1 MDASAKSNLERTVV
15 LKQDRDGGYGFSL
28 SKDGPVVTQVTAG
41 SSAERAGVNA
51 GNRLVKVN
59 GQDVGSM
66 KVPEV
71 EEMVQQCSH
80 ITLTLQGKLAQN
92 GTRAV
97 KDSGVEISAPRQ
109 MQELT
114 LQTMRNMLQKQRK
127 AYETLSVN
135 YCKAPSE
142 KLEREIQDCESI
154 IKLLESEIASKSPP
168 IDAHIRTT
176 AASVQALSSR
186 HPVTKMADDM
196 DLLASR
202 KALTTSTTHSKAY
215 VKGGSV
221 KHPSRAATFHNGS
234 ISPSKRR
241 HHMLGFLGGGSSGHI
256 VDSSDQS
263 DDDDLS
269 DAVDGASEAGPFGS
283 LQELRNNPAHMSV
296 FIHYLNTNKNPNTLL
311 FYLVSLSYQNH
322 CKIADLR
329 QRGMDI
335 FWTFFT
341 DQAPLPVD
349 VDSTIMSR
357 TLHTLEVEE
366 NENHLRSAFVE
377 SRESLSEVIIADLA
391 DYRHKRVMGLA
402 GMFGDHMLTNNM
414 SISRQTEVVMNLLIP
429 QIKAKNDDTHC
440 ANIMEASKSHAAAA
454 CLATFVLDSIGK
466 SGIAKATSSAPLDK
480 TQTFTRGDILLRKGR
495 GGKKKSTI
503 QKHGHNL
510 HLETYTRPAFCDLCN
525 KQLWGIIYQGYQ
537 CSECR
542 MNIHRYYCLGQL
554 EQPCLGKNP
563 GFMSTSR
570 KRRTSQHSIKKIHLS
585 AILTGQPPPPV
596 EDTDID
602 LARVDSEGG
611 RKSPLLEP
619 ASLDSREGELLRE
632 MDGGDDHHLPTTK
645 PRSTS
650 DPKHMLLIQ
659 SASVMP
665 GEQPEHHHPKRE
677 SLKVSRT
684 QSAKYDTREDHMA
697 SKQISDPHNVTMS
710 SSDDSLIGAKLESI
724 VEGGGAVFDDEIK
737 ELLDHDI
744 EEELLPWALSVKR
757 EVVQSLQPYEVQRQ
771 EYIRE
776 LVYTERTHVHK
787 LKTMKYVYKVPMTR
801 ECVLPAEQ
809 VDQLFSSLEELI
821 QFHGGL
827 CTELV
832 EHTAN
837 TTNGVVKAIADVLLP
852 RFDGDAGKML
862 CQSCSLSAT
871 NQVIADT
878 LIKDWRRKNEK
889 FKTFIKSAELHP
901 VCRRHRLTLTE
912 LMPITWQRL
921 TKYQLLVKNILSSYK
936 KHWEKISDNDKEEAQ
951 KIETTLTCIKGILQ
965 YVNKQLNLAQSRQRL
980 LEYQSKL
987 DTTSLERSSHPIAQ
1001 QFKALDLT
1009 IERRRLLHEGPL
1021 TWKIQGRKVIELYAL
1036 LLTDILVLLE
1046 RHEERDKFYL
1056 RCYTVEGLGGV
1067 KEELSPVI
1075 RLKDCLLRSAAA
1087 DKGGR
1092 TFLMVNNSS
1101 LMKLA
1106 QMYEFTTDSPREKR
1120 QWEEAIS
1127 RAMQGQDI
1135 LSPDPPVSP
1144 GSSDLH
1150 SAPLTAMHG
1159 SSQDVIRA
1167 PLHHDH
1173 ECRTSEAIPLQYGTI
1188 TCHGDY
1194 KTMPHTVNYLN
1205 HNISTDSLG
1214 PGTILMY
1221 TQAAFLVMY
1230 FSRATEQDR
1239 RGDQETAQREAEDP
1253 ALHAEDHAHH
1263 SQPTGDQGRGRGR
1276 GTR

>member
-1 MDASAKSNLERTVV
+1 MDASAKSTLERTVV

-28 SKDGPVVTQVTAG
+28 SKEGPVVTRVAAG

-51 GNRLVKVN
+51 GDRLVKVN

-66 KVPEV
+66 KVPKV

-127 AYETLSVN
+127 TYETLSVN

-154 IKLLESEIASKSPP
+154 IKLLESEIATKSPP

-196 DLLASR
+196 DLLTSR
-202 KALTTSTTHSKAY
+202 KAPTTSATHGKAF

-241 HHMLGFLGGGSSGHI
+241 HYMLGFLGGGSSGHI

-296 FIHYLNTNKNPNTLL
+296 FIHYLNTNKNPNALL

-322 CKIADLR
+322 CKTADLR

-341 DQAPLPVD
+341 DEAPLPVD
-349 VDSTIMSR
+349 VDSAIMSR
-357 TLHTLEVEE
+357 AQHTLEVEE
-366 NENHLRSAFVE
+366 NENHLRSALVE
-377 SRESLSEVIIADLA
+377 ARESLSEVIIADLA

-429 QIKAKNDDTHC
+429 QIKTKNDDTHC
-440 ANIMEASKSHAAAA
+440 ASIMEASKSHAAAA
-454 CLATFVLDSIGK
+454 CLATIVLDSIGK
-466 SGIAKATSSAPLDK
+466 SGIAKATSSSPLDK

-495 GGKKKSTI
+495 GGKKKNTI

-510 HLETYTRPAFCDLCN
+510 HLETYTRPAFCDLCS

-537 CSECR
+537 CSECK

-554 EQPCLGKNP
+554 EHPCLGKNP

-570 KRRTSQHSIKKIHLS
+570 KRRIPQHSTKKIHLS
-585 AILTGQPPPPV
+585 AILTGQPPPL

-602 LARVDSEGG
+602 LARIDSEGG

-632 MDGGDDHHLPTTK
+632 MDGGDDRHLPTTK

-684 QSAKYDTREDHMA
+684 QSAKYDNREDHMA
-697 SKQISDPHNVTMS
+697 SKQISDPHNMTMS
-710 SSDDSLIGAKLESI
+710 SSDDSLIGTKLESI
-724 VEGGGAVFDDEIK
+724 VEGGGAVFDEEIK

-757 EVVQSLQPYEVQRQ
+757 EIVQSLQPYEVQRQ

-787 LKTMKYVYKVPMTR
+787 LKTMQYVYKVPMTR

-821 QFHGGL
+821 QFHDGL
-827 CTELV
+827 CAELV
-832 EHTAN
+832 EYTAN
-837 TTNGVVKAIADVLLP
+837 TTNGVVKTIADVLLP
-852 RFDGDAGKML
+852 RFDGDAGKKL

-871 NQVIADT
+871 NQVNADT

-889 FKTFIKSAELHP
+889 FKTFIKNAELHP
-901 VCRRHRLTLTE
+901 VCRRHRLTLKE

-936 KHWEKISDNDKEEAQ
+936 KHWEELSDNDKEEAQ

-965 YVNKQLNLAQSRQRL
+965 YVNKQLNLAQSRRRL

-987 DTTSLERSSHPIAQ
+987 DTSALERSSHPIAQ

-1009 IERRRLLHEGPL
+1009 IERRMLLHEGPL

-1120 QWEEAIS
+1120 QLVLTVFLCGV
-1127 RAMQGQDI
+1127 RAQ
-1135 LSPDPPVSP
+1135 
-1144 GSSDLH
+1144 
-1150 SAPLTAMHG
+1150 
-1159 SSQDVIRA
+1159 
-1167 PLHHDH
+1167 
-1173 ECRTSEAIPLQYGTI
+1173 
-1188 TCHGDY
+1188 
-1194 KTMPHTVNYLN
+1194 
-1205 HNISTDSLG
+1205 
-1214 PGTILMY
+1214 
-1221 TQAAFLVMY
+1221 
-1230 FSRATEQDR
+1230 
-1239 RGDQETAQREAEDP
+1239 
-1253 ALHAEDHAHH
+1253 
-1263 SQPTGDQGRGRGR
+1263 
-1276 GTR
+1276 